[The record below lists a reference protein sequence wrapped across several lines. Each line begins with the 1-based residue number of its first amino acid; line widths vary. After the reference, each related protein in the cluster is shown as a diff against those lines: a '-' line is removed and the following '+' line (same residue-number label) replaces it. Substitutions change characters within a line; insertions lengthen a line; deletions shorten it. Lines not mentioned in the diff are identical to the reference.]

1 MRITLS
7 LLLVVA
13 ACGDNLPA
21 SDDGGDDQPEPATGR
36 TLTGG
41 HVIYYKSL
49 DGATLGEETVD
60 FWDTL
65 IEAHVPD
72 GDSWTIMPG
81 IGHRDGS
88 FEIPGLPEEGSVW
101 LRFASRPFGD
111 DFYWT
116 DGDHMSLDELVLGP
130 ADPPRADEG
139 DQIRLAVDGLSPWQD
154 TDALAWFV
162 PGQVV
167 FDTAMAFSVPPAT
180 GTTDLAGT
188 GVDWW
193 GRPLADVTPGQ
204 PAFLVQYRLQT
215 LAPGLELYAP
225 LRSAK
230 PTGFHQVA
238 GASTTLTAT
247 VAPSSTLPYHMAIA
261 RDAFEAARTD
271 VNPTRAGASSG
282 HDFAINAHPTLH
294 DGEVWVGES
303 YPVAQLWDPSPLDG
317 TTPLDFGDL
326 AIPNPFPREW
336 LADEFVTTFPVTLP
350 MPDGSPYTLQA
361 SIGTRRTDLTSPITP
376 AITPIRAPMI
386 GGRDAFGDNIGV
398 GSMPEIS
405 WQAPSTGT
413 PTAYGLTIIEAVPNP
428 PPPYR
433 PGWYVT
439 GNLWV
444 PSDVTSVRVPA
455 DLLVDGTT
463 YSIIFRA
470 FAQPG
475 QDLTAR
481 PTRSGA
487 DSAFA
492 DAIVGRFTP

>member
-21 SDDGGDDQPEPATGR
+21 SDDGGDDQPEPAAGR

-41 HVIYYKSL
+41 HVVYFKSL
-49 DGATLGEETVD
+49 DGATLGEETFD

-72 GDSWTIMPG
+72 GDGWTIMPG
-81 IGHRDGS
+81 VGHRDGS
-88 FEIPGLPEEGSVW
+88 FEVPGLPEEGPVW
-101 LRFASRPFGD
+101 LRFASRPYGD

-116 DGDHMSLDELVLGP
+116 DGDHMSLDEDVLGP
-130 ADPPRADEG
+130 SNPPRSLEG

-154 TDALAWFV
+154 GDALAWFV

-167 FDTAMAFSVPPAT
+167 FDTAMALSVPPDA

-188 GVDWW
+188 EVDWW

-204 PAFLVQYRLQT
+204 PAFLVQYRMQT
-215 LAPGLELYAP
+215 FAPGLELYAP
-225 LRSAK
+225 LRAAQ
-230 PTGFHQVA
+230 PTAFHQVA

-247 VAPSSTLPYHMAIA
+247 VASTPSLDYHMAIA
-261 RDAFEAARTD
+261 RDAFEAVRTEIH
-271 VNPTRAGASSG
+271 PTNAGASYS
-282 HDFAINAHPTLH
+282 HNFAIEALPGLV
-294 DGEVWVGES
+294 DGEVWIGES
-303 YPVAQLWDPSPLDG
+303 YPVAQLWDPSILDG
-317 TTPLDFGDL
+317 TTPLDLGTL
-326 AIPNPFPREW
+326 AIPNPYPRDW
-336 LADEFVTTFPVTLP
+336 LTDEFISTFPVQLP
-350 MPDGSPYTLQA
+350 MPDNSPFTLEA
-361 SIGTRRTDLTSPITP
+361 SIGTRRTDFSGPITP

-386 GGRDAFGDNIGV
+386 AGRDAFGDNAGV
-398 GSMPEIS
+398 GITPEIS

-428 PPPYR
+428 PPPFR
-433 PGWYVT
+433 PGWYLT
-439 GNLWV
+439 ANLWV
-444 PSDVTSVRVPA
+444 PGDVTSVRVPA
-455 DLLVDGTT
+455 DVLRDGTT

-470 FAQPG
+470 LAQPG

-481 PTRSGA
+481 PTRNSA
-487 DSAFA
+487 VSAFA
-492 DAIVGRFTP
+492 DAILGRFTP